1 MIEDTTRGRV
11 VLDERDRS
19 HWLVALPFMF
29 TIIGGALLQKTTG
42 EFAVTPYVG
51 QRLHLDP
58 GLASAAWLLTGVAAV
73 AFVFAAWAWSAGYF
87 RHALVSAVGSL
98 LTLGLLLAGAG
109 GVYQRASL
117 CTIRD
122 CLDSQPYPAAAGD
135 GLLALVSFIL
145 AATVMVVVTLYLL
158 QKAVT
163 LQADGVHGRVG
174 QQAHR
179 N

>member
-58 GLASAAWLLTGVAAV
+58 GLASAAWLLTGVACISELAC
-73 AFVFAAWAWSAGYF
+73 
-87 RHALVSAVGSL
+87 ALYGIASIHSL
-98 LTLGLLLAGAG
+98 
-109 GVYQRASL
+109 
-117 CTIRD
+117 
-122 CLDSQPYPAAAGD
+122 
-135 GLLALVSFIL
+135 IL
-145 AATVMVVVTLYLL
+145 PPQETGYLL
-158 QKAVT
+158 SSRSSWP
-163 LQADGVHGRVG
+163 LR
-174 QQAHR
+174 
-179 N
+179 